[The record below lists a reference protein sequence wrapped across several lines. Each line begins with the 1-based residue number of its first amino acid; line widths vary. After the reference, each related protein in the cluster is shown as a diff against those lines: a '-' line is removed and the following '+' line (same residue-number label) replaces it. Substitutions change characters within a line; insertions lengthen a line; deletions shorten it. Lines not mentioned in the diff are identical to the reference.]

1 MDSRTLGTL
10 SISCILTSSCTVAF
24 SILRRELFFLWM
36 IDEGA
41 QTDLALE
48 LHEYDTSPSAEY
60 ESWML
65 LEPNSN
71 TTEPGQ

>member
-1 MDSRTLGTL
+1 MQVNFIAEFD
-10 SISCILTSSCTVAF
+10 
-24 SILRRELFFLWM
+24 

-48 LHEYDTSPSAEY
+48 LLDEYDTSPSAEY

-65 LEPNSN
+65 LEPN

>member
-1 MDSRTLGTL
+1 
-10 SISCILTSSCTVAF
+10 
-24 SILRRELFFLWM
+24 M

-65 LEPNSN
+65 LEPN
-71 TTEPGQ
+71 TTEPGRVTTCNGCNGCKRL

>member
-1 MDSRTLGTL
+1 MPWQARGP
-10 SISCILTSSCTVAF
+10 CAQPTVRASKIGGVQVNF
-24 SILRRELFFLWM
+24 IAEFD

-65 LEPNSN
+65 LEVEPN

>member
-1 MDSRTLGTL
+1 M
-10 SISCILTSSCTVAF
+10 
-24 SILRRELFFLWM
+24 FFLWM

-65 LEPNSN
+65 LEPN